1 MYKVELIYQFWH
13 TTANAEKQLLQW
25 LGEVNME
32 DKQGYVGTV
41 LNPVIIVLYNLFV
54 SFFNLLLDKYMKKK
68 NLALYNF
75 KNLDA

>member
-41 LNPVIIVLYNLFV
+41 LNPVIILLNYSSASIYLFLRNQFI
-54 SFFNLLLDKYMKKK
+54 ST
-68 NLALYNF
+68 NF
-75 KNLDA
+75 MGNEK

>member
-1 MYKVELIYQFWH
+1 VYKVELIYQFWH

-41 LNPVIIVLYNLFV
+41 LNPVIILLYLFIYFFVINL
-54 SFFNLLLDKYMKKK
+54 STNLWK
-68 NLALYNF
+68 AET
-75 KNLDA
+75 